1 MRVADFFCGAGGF
14 SEGFRQAGFEIVF
27 AVDKWE
33 PAIMT
38 YKGNKP
44 DVNVICDD
52 VIRISKLNDEDFE
65 KLIPDSDVIIGSPPC
80 QAFSGSNKS
89 GNGDKT
95 LGIELLE
102 AYLRIVA
109 RKKYKKNSKLKYWIL
124 ENVPNV
130 KHYIKDRYTANDLG
144 LEGDFILSPHSESS
158 GIYNAKYYGAPT
170 NRNRY
175 LCGDFPVPEKVRTEE
190 TALKLRDVI
199 DCLGNPFEAKEKV
212 VKDINYPDLAMLKKE
227 ITDYEYVYRLAPF
240 EWKTA
245 KRLKQDKGYMGR
257 MSFPE
262 NLDKPSRTVM
272 ATMSTSSREAMV
284 LKNGSSGYRLPTV
297 REAAC
302 MMSFPMD
309 YRFYGKT
316 KATKHTLVGNAVPPK
331 MSYAIAKAIAF
342 DSNEEVPNFYP
353 RITHDDK
360 LEFINLNGNKYPL
373 KRENAKKINSKFK
386 YHIPYLILSSYR
398 VELTNYHSDFEKV
411 KFKWDAEI
419 HYSQGKR
426 AKILKPHISIE
437 DIGDIYMNKVTE
449 FIGILSTRILDY
461 NDFQYRYCLTTNQ
474 RKANNLMGPF
484 ELLDEVKKFVSQVIS
499 NKECERLVSLV
510 GCDKQLPFAIVVGFY
525 IIGSITSHMSV
536 VKCTEY
542 NLKDFERKIKA

>member
-14 SEGFRQAGFEIVF
+14 SEGFRQAGFEIIF

-38 YKGNKP
+38 YRGNKP
-44 DVNVICDD
+44 NVNVICDD
-52 VIRISKLNDEDFE
+52 VIRISKLKDEDFE
-65 KLIPDSDVIIGSPPC
+65 KLVPDSEVIIGSPPC

-95 LGIELLE
+95 LGIELVE

-109 RKKYKKNSKLKYWIL
+109 RKKYKKNSKLKYWVL

-130 KHYIKDRYTANDLG
+130 KHYIKDGYTASDLG

-175 LCGDFPVPEKVRTEE
+175 LCGDFPVPEKVKTEE

-199 DCLGNPFEAKEKV
+199 DCLGNPFEDKEKV

-272 ATMSTSSREAMV
+272 ATMSTSSREAMI
-284 LKNGSSGYRLPTV
+284 LKNRANGYRLPTV

-309 YRFYGKT
+309 YRFYGKS

-331 MSYAIAKAIAF
+331 MSYAIAKAILL
-342 DSNEEVPNFYP
+342 DSNEEVPNCYP

-360 LEFINLNGNKYPL
+360 LKFINLNGTKYPQ
-373 KRENAKKINSKFK
+373 KKEKAKKSNSKFK

-398 VELTNYHSDFEKV
+398 VELTNYHSDFEKEI
-411 KFKWDAEI
+411 FKWDAEI

-437 DIGDIYMNKVTE
+437 DIGDIYADRVTK
-449 FIGILSTRILDY
+449 FIETLSAKLSGY
-461 NDFQYRYCLTTNQ
+461 NDFQNRYCLTMHQ
-474 RKANNLMGPF
+474 RKEDSLVGPF
-484 ELLDEVKKFVSQVIS
+484 ELLDEVKKFICKMIPKKKCEGLIS
-499 NKECERLVSLV
+499 LHD
-510 GCDKQLPFAIVVGFY
+510 CDTQLPFAIVVGYY
-525 IIGSITSHMSV
+525 ILVNATTHMEGEKS
-536 VKCTEY
+536 
-542 NLKDFERKIKA
+542 